1 MESTNKIAILGAN
14 GKAGKILVNE
24 ALEKGYQVKILTR
37 NSTNAE
43 KINKNIETIIGD
55 ARNFSTIQDLLQGC
69 SAVINAVGQPKNESY
84 IFSTVTKH
92 ILEAMKESKIKR
104 YILISGGSLNVTG
117 DQKKI
122 VNKIGATLFK
132 LFLPKMMQDKYKE
145 LQIIQN
151 SEVDWTIVRLPF
163 VIEGNGIGNIKESLV
178 DMPGIKIQNGDIAPF
193 IIKQINSDRYVGS
206 VRSFQIK

>member
-37 NSTNAE
+37 NSTNTE
-43 KINKNIETIIGD
+43 KINENIETIIGD

-117 DQKKI
+117 DQKGI

-163 VIEGNGIGNIKESLV
+163 VIEGNGIGRINESLV
-178 DMPGIKIQNGDIAPF
+178 DMPGIKIQNSDIAPF
-193 IIKQINSDRYVGS
+193 VIKQINSDRYVGKCPFIS
-206 VRSFQIK
+206 N

>member
-37 NSTNAE
+37 NSTNTE
-43 KINKNIETIIGD
+43 KINENIETIIGD

-92 ILEAMKESKIKR
+92 IIEAMKESKIKR

-117 DQKKI
+117 DQKGM

-145 LQIIQN
+145 LQTIQG
-151 SEVDWTIVRLPF
+151 SDVDWTIVRLPF
-163 VIEGNGIGNIKESLV
+163 VMEGKGIGKIKESLV
-178 DMPGIKIQNGDIAPF
+178 DMPGMKIQNSDIAPF
-193 IIKQINSDRYVGS
+193 VIKEINSERYVGKCPFIS
-206 VRSFQIK
+206 N

>member
-37 NSTNAE
+37 NSTNTE
-43 KINKNIETIIGD
+43 KINENIETIIGD

-92 ILEAMKESKIKR
+92 IIEAMKESKIKR

-117 DQKKI
+117 DQKGI

-163 VIEGNGIGNIKESLV
+163 VIEGNGIGSIKESLV

-193 IIKQINSDRYVGS
+193 VIKQINSDRYVGKCPFIS
-206 VRSFQIK
+206 N

>member
-37 NSTNAE
+37 NSTNTE
-43 KINKNIETIIGD
+43 KINENIETIIGD

-117 DQKKI
+117 DQKGI

-163 VIEGNGIGNIKESLV
+163 VIEGNGIGSIKESLV

-193 IIKQINSDRYVGS
+193 VIKQINSDRYVGKCP
-206 VRSFQIK
+206 FILN

>member
-37 NSTNAE
+37 NSTNTE

-117 DQKKI
+117 DQKGI
-122 VNKIGATLFK
+122 INKIGATLFK

-163 VIEGNGIGNIKESLV
+163 VIEGNGIGSIKESLV

-193 IIKQINSDRYVGS
+193 VIKQINSDKYVGKCPFIS
-206 VRSFQIK
+206 N

>member
-1 MESTNKIAILGAN
+1 MGNTNKIAILGAN
-14 GKAGKILVNE
+14 GKVGKFLVNE
-24 ALEKGYQVKILTR
+24 ALEKGYEVKVLTR
-37 NSTNAE
+37 NSYNMTTTNE
-43 KINKNIETIIGD
+43 NIETIIGD

-69 SAVINAVGQPKNESY
+69 SAIINAVGQPKNESY

-92 ILEAMKESKIKR
+92 ILEAMKEYKIKR

-117 DQKKI
+117 DQKRI
-122 VNKIGATLFK
+122 VNKMGATLFK

-163 VIEGNGIGNIKESLV
+163 VIDGNGIGNIKESLV
-178 DMPGIKIQNGDIAPF
+178 DMPEIKIQNGDIAPF
-193 IIKQINSDRYVGS
+193 VIKQINSDRYVRKCPFIS
-206 VRSFQIK
+206 N

>member
-37 NSTNAE
+37 NSTNTE

-117 DQKKI
+117 DQKRI

-193 IIKQINSDRYVGS
+193 IIKQINSDRYVRKCPFIS
-206 VRSFQIK
+206 N

>member
-14 GKAGKILVNE
+14 GKAGKYLVKE
-24 ALEKGYQVKILTR
+24 ALKKGYEVKILTR
-37 NSTNAE
+37 NSNNMTITNE
-43 KINKNIETIIGD
+43 SIEPIIGD
-55 ARNFSTIQDLLQGC
+55 ARDFSSIRELLKGC
-69 SAVINAVGQPKNESY
+69 QVVVNAVGQPKNESY

-117 DQKKI
+117 DQKGI

-163 VIEGNGIGNIKESLV
+163 VIEGNGIGSIKESLV

-193 IIKQINSDRYVGS
+193 VIKQINSDRYVGKCPFIS
-206 VRSFQIK
+206 N

>member
-1 MESTNKIAILGAN
+1 LESTNKIAILGAN

-37 NSTNAE
+37 NSTNTE
-43 KINKNIETIIGD
+43 KINENIETIIGD

-104 YILISGGSLNVTG
+104 YIVISGGSLNVTG
-117 DQKKI
+117 DQKGI

-163 VIEGNGIGNIKESLV
+163 VIEGNGIGSIKESLV

-193 IIKQINSDRYVGS
+193 VIKQINSDRYVGKCPFIS
-206 VRSFQIK
+206 N

>member
-37 NSTNAE
+37 NSTNT
-43 KINKNIETIIGD
+43 ETIIGD

-117 DQKKI
+117 DQKGI
-122 VNKIGATLFK
+122 INKIGATLFK
-132 LFLPKMMQDKYKE
+132 LFLTKMMQDKYKE

-163 VIEGNGIGNIKESLV
+163 VIEGNGIGSIKESLV

-193 IIKQINSDRYVGS
+193 VIKQINSDRYVGKCPFIS
-206 VRSFQIK
+206 N

>member
-37 NSTNAE
+37 NSTNTE

-92 ILEAMKESKIKR
+92 ILEAMKEFKIKR
-104 YILISGGSLNVTG
+104 YIVISGGSLNVTG
-117 DQKKI
+117 DQKRI

-163 VIEGNGIGNIKESLV
+163 VIEGNGIGSIKESLV

-193 IIKQINSDRYVGS
+193 IVKQINSDRYVGKCPFIS
-206 VRSFQIK
+206 N